1 MRSDSWSD
9 KDLLEALSLISQGWT
24 RKAVGQR
31 TGRSKSSV
39 IGMLNRIKNDEAH
52 GSAGDGTMPD
62 DWWIEGLEKRGAAQ

>member
-9 KDLLEALSLISQGWT
+9 EDLLEALSLISQGWT

-39 IGMLNRIKNDEAH
+39 IGMLNRIQNDEAH
-52 GSAGDGTMPD
+52 GSAGDGTMPAE
-62 DWWIEGLEKRGAAQ
+62 WWREGLAKR

>member
-9 KDLLEALSLISQGWT
+9 EDLLEALSLISQGWT

-39 IGMLNRIKNDEAH
+39 IGMLSRIQNEEAH
-52 GSAGDGTMPD
+52 GSAGDGTMPAE
-62 DWWIEGLEKRGAAQ
+62 WWREGVAKR